1 MDEHQDPDREA
12 RPKVAVV
19 SVEQAE
25 SFAILRRPQIEA
37 TSCPRLTGRRSKVA

>member
-1 MDEHQDPDREA
+1 MDEHQHPDREA

-25 SFAILRRPQIEA
+25 SFAILRRPQI
-37 TSCPRLTGRRSKVA
+37 